1 VIHQAVGQFNKIPSI
16 VQIWF
21 AEFLAVMFLFPVASK
36 IYERL
41 QPAVEYHSL
50 PLDKADYVFFV
61 IGLLIY
67 AWLLVTILR
76 PRVHT
81 TRFVPVFRAGG
92 VAVWNEQMAAD
103 YLFSSTHP
111 SYIFV
116 DILACGF
123 WWFVR
128 WLWSEGWQERAFQ
141 GTILILLAAF
151 IPVIRLLAW
160 YVLRLRPPRDER
172 TEVRTSW
179 KPVVWLYAVLIGL
192 GVITAAFVIPAER
205 RDQRLQ
211 AEKEAQLMVVDGA
224 SWKGSLS
231 FGELRD
237 PGKTGQTV
245 SRVVRLR
252 ATQTSLE
259 ATICGNKAGQTDFA
273 TVLASL
279 GREEVLIFS
288 YSRWSKLVKR
298 AAGNGGK
305 PIEAIGRLGP
315 MPDQPP
321 SWKNICG
328 LEDLPRRPRWL
339 FEEENP

>member
-1 VIHQAVGQFNKIPSI
+1 MGQFNKIPSI

-36 IYERL
+36 VYERL
-41 QPAVEYHSL
+41 HPGVEYHSL

-67 AWLLVTILR
+67 GWLLATIFR
-76 PRVHT
+76 PRVHA

-92 VAVWNEQMAAD
+92 VVVWNEQMGAN

-128 WLWSEGWQERAFQ
+128 WLWSQGWEERVFQ
-141 GTILILLAAF
+141 GTILIALALV
-151 IPVIRLLAW
+151 IPAIRLFAW
-160 YVLRLRPPRDER
+160 YVLRLRPPGDEKIR
-172 TEVRTSW
+172 EEVGTSW
-179 KPVVWLYAVLIGL
+179 KPVVWLYVFLVGIGL
-192 GVITAAFVIPAER
+192 ATAAFVIPAER
-205 RDQRLQ
+205 RDRRAQ
-211 AEKEAQLMVVDGA
+211 AEKEAKLTVIDAA
-224 SWKGSLS
+224 SWQGSLS

-237 PGKTGQTV
+237 AEKTDRTV
-245 SRVVRLR
+245 TRVIRLR
-252 ATQTSLE
+252 AIQKSPGATS
-259 ATICGNKAGQTDFA
+259 CGNKPGQPDFA

-288 YSRWSKLVKR
+288 YSSWSDLVKR
-298 AAGNGGK
+298 AAGNEGK
-305 PIEAIGRLGP
+305 SIESIGRLSP
-315 MPDQPP
+315 MPDRPP
-321 SWKNICG
+321 SWKKICG

-339 FEEENP
+339 FEEERP